1 MNEQDQWPRRPEAAQ
16 FYAKLFSDFAV
27 KNPTIAA
34 MAERFR
40 TGAGVDIL
48 ALVDHWIL
56 PPQLALETE
65 LPALGFI
72 AETNAEGDEFYSVPG
87 TRLPLVR
94 IKANRETPTL
104 ALRVENLDDFATA
117 NGLTYNSVHGDFDSR
132 YQCAHV
138 ALQQGELMP
147 IVRRGYAGFAPG
159 SLTDYQRR
167 NLNSVRAA
175 FRGRPRELDDALT
188 MTAAYSLVPNAV
200 KTLGAGRATDEFFA
214 SERDY
219 YLTRN
224 FAARYQY
231 ERQQEIGVGWAN
243 HDHHTYR
250 SSRAAFQPL
259 ITLWQRFGF
268 AARER
273 FYAGAEAGWGAQ
285 ILEHPESRVILFC
298 DVDVSP
304 EELDIDFANVSLEA
318 RDLLGTIGLWCALHG
333 DSIGTAGL
341 HHLECEFDFAAAET
355 LLTAAGI
362 GVMKPFTDF
371 PMLKQ
376 AFTQPELWT
385 VSHDRLAPLIA
396 CGAITPEQAERFASV
411 GAAGSHLEI
420 LQRWEGFKGFNK
432 TGVSAIIRETDARN
446 EISGETK

>member
-1 MNEQDQWPRRPEAAQ
+1 MNESETWPRRPEAAQ
-16 FYAKLFSDFAV
+16 FFTQCFDDFAA
-27 KNPTIAA
+27 KNPTVAA

-40 TGAGVDIL
+40 TVAGVDIL

-56 PPQLALETE
+56 PPQPELESELA
-65 LPALGFI
+65 ALGFI
-72 AETNAEGDEFYSVPG
+72 RETNAADDSFYAVPG

-94 IKANRETPTL
+94 IKANRDTPTL
-104 ALRVENLDDFATA
+104 ALRVENLEDFSAA
-117 NGLTYNSVHGDFDSR
+117 NSLTYASLHGDFDSR

-138 ALQQGELMP
+138 VLEWGELTP
-147 IVRRGYAGFAPG
+147 IVRRGYNGFAPG
-159 SLTDYQRR
+159 TLTEYQRR
-167 NLNSVRAA
+167 SLAEIRVA
-175 FRGRPRELDDALT
+175 FLERFHHEEAIIALE
-188 MTAAYSLVPNAV
+188 AAYALVPHAV
-200 KTLGAGRATDEFFA
+200 KTLGAGRAVDEFFA
-214 SERDY
+214 AERDY

-224 FAARYQY
+224 SAARYQY
-231 ERQQEIGVGWAN
+231 GLQQKIGVGWAN

-250 SSRAAFQPL
+250 SSREAFQPL

-268 AARER
+268 VARER

-298 DVDVSP
+298 DADVLP
-304 EELDIDFANVSLEA
+304 EELDIDFASVPLEP
-318 RDLLGTIGLWCALHG
+318 RDTLGTIGLWCALHG
-333 DSIGTAGL
+333 DSIGAAGL
-341 HHLECEFDFAAAET
+341 HHLECEFDFVAAET
-355 LLTAAGI
+355 LLIAAGF

-376 AFTQPELWT
+376 AFTQPELWK
-385 VSHDRLAPLIA
+385 VSRERLAPLLA
-396 CGAITPEQAERFASV
+396 SGAITPEQAETFATH

-446 EISGETK
+446 ADPYPR